1 MLVCTP
7 GDAQLN
13 YGCAEPHLMR
23 LLSMRDAP
31 VVEA

>member
-23 LLSMRDAP
+23 DAP
-31 VVEA
+31 VAEAK